1 MARFARKKSK
11 NWQQRFV
18 ALLPVIVN
26 YVGPAFRELGIEA
39 QAEAVQEAIA
49 NACVAYARL
58 VEQGKE
64 SLAFATVLA
73 KYAIAQVRAGRKVGG
88 RLNAQDISSH
98 YCQRR
103 KRFRLGRLDRF
114 DPVEGSWREAIVEDH
129 RTPVADQVAFR
140 IDYPEW
146 LQTLP
151 PRDRQV
157 ALCLAEGHSTT
168 DVARRFGLSM
178 ARVSQ
183 LRRALERSWWTF
195 HGELAEQERM
205 ELLMAA

>member
-39 QAEAVQEAIA
+39 KAEAVQEAIA

-58 VEQGKE
+58 AEQGKE

-88 RLNAQDISSH
+88 RLNARDISSH
-98 YCQRR
+98 CCQLR
-103 KRFRLGRLDRF
+103 KRICLGRLDRF
-114 DPVEGSWREAIVEDH
+114 YPVEGAGEKRSSKVGAPAFLSH
-129 RTPVADQVAFR
+129 RAGRNSTCDFIAPTD
-140 IDYPEW
+140 
-146 LQTLP
+146 
-151 PRDRQV
+151 
-157 ALCLAEGHSTT
+157 AEK
-168 DVARRFGLSM
+168 VRLRA
-178 ARVSQ
+178 VS
-183 LRRALERSWWTF
+183 
-195 HGELAEQERM
+195 
-205 ELLMAA
+205 